1 MQGSVGSEVY
11 APTPAP
17 TPCPHPHP
25 PHPHPPVMM
34 GLAVAIVMWLL
45 ISLAMAAI
53 SKIVEYI
60 YANGEEDPSII
71 KSTFKSLPEALFRQF
86 VTFLWL
92 LLIIAVTVF
101 VISVP
106 FHLILRFFKHSLNVH
121 IVIILKKVLVGIV
134 LLVLGIVFLFAQLIA
149 VLEPANYGLAALKKS
164 PNLFKTKLAPALIY
178 VLADLVVAA
187 AFSILVQ
194 FAVFFPATGKLPFWI
209 VCILAI
215 LVALLYLAYKVY
227 FLLVVIVLYFSS
239 KLKYD
244 AEEQYLP
251 VHSEEDNPYTPL
263 VVVS

>member
-1 MQGSVGSEVY
+1 
-11 APTPAP
+11 
-17 TPCPHPHP
+17 
-25 PHPHPPVMM
+25 MM

-92 LLIIAVTVF
+92 LLITAVTVF

-194 FAVFFPATGKLPFWI
+194 FAVSFQQ
-209 VCILAI
+209 LASCH
-215 LVALLYLAYKVY
+215 
-227 FLLVVIVLYFSS
+227 FG
-239 KLKYD
+239 
-244 AEEQYLP
+244 
-251 VHSEEDNPYTPL
+251 
-263 VVVS
+263 